1 MRILG
6 LDALQLR
13 DDTQLPPD
21 AQASP
26 PGTSHPAPV
35 FDFVVVSRTI
45 CACKFPVLSAAV
57 LRRSADARGSENGE
71 QAVS

>member
-35 FDFVVVSRTI
+35 FDFW
-45 CACKFPVLSAAV
+45 CSA
-57 LRRSADARGSENGE
+57 G
-71 QAVS
+71 Q